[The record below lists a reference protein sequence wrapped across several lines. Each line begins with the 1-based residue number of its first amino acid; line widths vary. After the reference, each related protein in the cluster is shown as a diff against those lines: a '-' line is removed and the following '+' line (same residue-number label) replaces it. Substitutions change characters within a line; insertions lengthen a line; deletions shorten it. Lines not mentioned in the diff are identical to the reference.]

1 MTLGFIVE
9 RNVYFK
15 PFGPVIDMALERG
28 HQVFCLHNYNQPRSG
43 LKAYQFPDTN
53 QTPKFQKGEVISLD
67 YKTESEFIEKILSSG
82 IQVIVSLNFLV
93 TYLPIRNKLKEKGI
107 FWVSLQS
114 GFDGWPQ
121 SEEYLKYPDR
131 FFIFSSDWL
140 LGTFHYFKNIGKAK
154 ENNFDSFEA
163 GLGGRVKKVGFWMA
177 NPKKLLNSDKIK
189 QDWGIPPGK
198 KVVLFFPFPFGSSID
213 KFWVKYIYGMH
224 NIFLQLPIAL
234 ISGKK
239 RFLQQVF
246 NQENDFKVMKAIK
259 KFCDGNNGFLL
270 IKSRLKDPVKKY
282 AGKVADK
289 ILYDEEFYPSTALKC
304 FSVADIFFSFYSTG
318 VMEAAAMGVSN
329 ICIAPNEQ
337 DWKDIQ
343 GTQFDAMS
351 DEKKLFSWPGISYLQ
366 TIPEIIKN
374 LPQKTISDFAFDKK
388 EQTNFLQK
396 FADGNTSS
404 ASENIILEIEKMVKN
419 PTSF

>member
-1 MTLGFIVE
+1 MTTAFLVE
-9 RNVYFK
+9 RNAYFK

-67 YKTESEFIEKILSSG
+67 YKTESEFIEKVLSNG
-82 IQVIVSLNFLV
+82 IQVIVSLNFIA
-93 TYLPIRNKLKEKGI
+93 TYLPTKNKLKEKGV

-121 SEEYLKYPDR
+121 SEEYLRYPDR

-140 LGTFHYFKNIGKAK
+140 LKVFHYLRSIGKAK

-163 GLGGRVKKVGFWMA
+163 NLAEKVKKVGFWIT
-177 NPKKLLNSDKIK
+177 NSKKLLNPDKIK
-189 QDWGIPPGK
+189 QDWGIPPNK

-213 KFWVKYIYGMH
+213 RFWTKYIFGWH
-224 NIFLQLPIAL
+224 NRFLQLPLAMFSFSKRWIKQVWEKQNDYQVSLA
-234 ISGKK
+234 IK
-239 RFLQQVF
+239 RFCEQ
-246 NQENDFKVMKAIK
+246 
-259 KFCDGNNGFLL
+259 NNGFLL
-270 IKSRLKDPVKKY
+270 VKCRKKDPAKKY
-282 AGKVADK
+282 LIKMADK

-304 FSVADIFFSFYSTG
+304 FSVADICFNFYSTG
-318 VMEAAAMGVSN
+318 VMESAAMGVSN
-329 ICIAPNEQ
+329 VCIAPNEQ

-343 GTQFDAMS
+343 SPLFKAMS
-351 DEKKLFSWPGISYLQ
+351 EEKKLFSWPRISYLQ

-374 LPQKTISDFAFDKK
+374 LPSKKISNFVFDKK
-388 EQTNFLQK
+388 EQANFLQK
-396 FADGNTSS
+396 FADGNIGS
-404 ASENIILEIEKMVKN
+404 ASENIILEIEKMVQK
-419 PTSF
+419 S